1 MSGALRYHSETIVD
15 SEAVVWTLVGPDT
28 VVSAG
33 IAVVVEAL
41 KVSAV
46 VTEAMVLSENVVLLE
61 LEVESVGGTDIME
74 DVVISGTMVE
84 AMVDSE
90 TRAET
95 VMVRDAAVEDSES
108 VVEAKAVS
116 EFLVEVV
123 IGKDIVVG
131 GMVVSETVVETVM
144 GTDVAV
150 V

>member
-1 MSGALRYHSETIVD
+1 M
-15 SEAVVWTLVGPDT
+15 LVGPDT

-33 IAVVVEAL
+33 IAVVMEAL
-41 KVSAV
+41 MVSAV

-61 LEVESVGGTDIME
+61 PEVESVGGTDIM
-74 DVVISGTMVE
+74 VISGTMVE

-95 VMVRDAAVEDSES
+95 VMFRDAVMEDSES
-108 VVEAKAVS
+108 VVEAKVVS

-131 GMVVSETVVETVM
+131 GMVVSETVVEAVYTIDVAVV

>member
-1 MSGALRYHSETIVD
+1 M
-15 SEAVVWTLVGPDT
+15 GPDT

-41 KVSAV
+41 MVSAV
-46 VTEAMVLSENVVLLE
+46 VTEAMVLSENIVLLE
-61 LEVESVGGTDIME
+61 PEVESVGDTDIM
-74 DVVISGTMVE
+74 VSSGTMVE

-95 VMVRDAAVEDSES
+95 VMVRDAVMEDLES
-108 VVEAKAVS
+108 VVEAKVVS
-116 EFLVEVV
+116 EFLVEIVT
-123 IGKDIVVG
+123 GKDIVVG
-131 GMVVSETVVETVM
+131 GMVVSETVVEAVSTIDVAVV

>member
-1 MSGALRYHSETIVD
+1 M
-15 SEAVVWTLVGPDT
+15 VWTLVGPDT

-41 KVSAV
+41 MVSAV
-46 VTEAMVLSENVVLLE
+46 VTGAMVLSENVVLLE
-61 LEVESVGGTDIME
+61 PEVESVGGTDIME
-74 DVVISGTMVE
+74 DLVISGTMVE

>member
-1 MSGALRYHSETIVD
+1 M
-15 SEAVVWTLVGPDT
+15 LVGPDT

-41 KVSAV
+41 MVSAV

-61 LEVESVGGTDIME
+61 PEVESVGGTDIM
-74 DVVISGTMVE
+74 VISGTMVE

-95 VMVRDAAVEDSES
+95 VMFRDAVMEDSES
-108 VVEAKAVS
+108 VVEAKVVS

-131 GMVVSETVVETVM
+131 GMVVSETVVEAVYTIDVAVV